1 MNYLAHLFLSGDDP
15 DLLVGNFIGDAVKG
29 NKFEDFPPAIARGV
43 LLHRF
48 IDDFSDHHP
57 SALKTRKRLR
67 SDFGLWS
74 PVITDMFY
82 DHFLAANWSDFSNE
96 KLEAY
101 TEKTYSVLNS
111 YKKFFP
117 ENMKMLLHY
126 MSKSN
131 WLLNYSKIEGIER
144 SLNGMSS
151 RIEAENNLH
160 LAGEELRQNY
170 DLYESDFLEFFPK
183 IQQAVAEDLREK

>member
-29 NKFEDFPPAIARGV
+29 NQHRDFPPAIARGI

-57 SALKTRKRLR
+57 LALKTRKRLR

-96 KLEAY
+96 DLETY
-101 TEKTYSVLNS
+101 TEKTYDLLNS

-144 SLNGMSS
+144 SLNGMAS
-151 RIEAENNLH
+151 RIESENNLQQ
-160 LAGEELRQNY
+160 AGEELRENY
-170 DLYESDFLEFFPK
+170 DLYKADFLEFFPK
-183 IQQAVAEDLREK
+183 IQNAVAEDLAKN

>member
-29 NKFEDFPPAIARGV
+29 NKFEDFPPAIARGI

-57 SALKTRKRLR
+57 LALKTRKRLR
-67 SDFGLWS
+67 PDFGLWS

-82 DHFLAANWSDFSNE
+82 DHFLAANWSDFSKE
-96 KLEAY
+96 DLETY
-101 TEKTYSVLNS
+101 TEKTYAVLNS

-131 WLLNYSKIEGIER
+131 WLFNYSKIEGIER

-170 DLYESDFLEFFPK
+170 KLYKTDFLEFFPK
-183 IQQAVAEDLREK
+183 IQNAVAEDLRQK